1 MAKFIDKENLQQ
13 QQAFDL
19 IANTNTTFFLTGRAG
34 TGKTTFLKN
43 VRKNVQKNFLVLA
56 PTGIAAINAGG
67 QTIHSF
73 FGFPFSAIPYGE
85 NGSLKPSNKSLI
97 KYIDTIIIDEVSMVR
112 CDIIDAIDNT
122 LRFYTKLNIPFGG
135 KQVVF
140 IGDMFQLAPIVSKEA
155 DRECIEDFYGEG
167 EPYFYKAK
175 VFETMQLCKIEFQKV
190 YRQENVDFLAVLD
203 RIREGNQTYAD
214 ISFLNTRM
222 VDINKMPKNTIT
234 LCSVNKRAQEI
245 NNNELE
251 KINNPTYHYEA
262 TIEGN
267 IRAED
272 VPVEQTLE
280 LKVGAQI
287 MMCKNDV
294 FKRWV
299 NGSLGTVVE
308 LGKDTIKV
316 QIEDSNEVCTVERE
330 IWEKVK
336 QVYNKETKTIETE
349 VEGRFTQY
357 PIKLAWAITIH
368 KSQGLTFNSMCLD
381 LSSGIFAKG
390 QLYVALSRVRSLD
403 GLWLTKPVYR
413 AHVKPFDEV
422 NEFARNYN
430 DEDVINKY
438 LNIGRKLFPLEQKK
452 DYDGIAV
459 AILQLLNEAILE
471 GADEIDLVYLMRK
484 LFAMMIDDECLFG
497 ITENT
502 PLIPEN
508 IGCSNLLNSLIC
520 LYANKYDDAIYYADQ
535 ALEEEKTKEA
545 YYIKARAYNKL
556 GEHKLADAECEKIFD
571 LEITDADALYNYYIG
586 KHNELYVNDPGL
598 SYLCKVL
605 LYRRKYHK
613 TILLMREVALKRK
626 IKAQLLGD
634 EEIPENTLFEAFF
647 NKKLS
652 AEKFADLLAKEANNN
667 ERYLEFA
674 DLLLSV
680 NWTQEKNV
688 RI

>member
-43 VRKNVQKNFLVLA
+43 VRQNVQKNFLVLA

-67 QTIHSF
+67 QTIHYF
-73 FGFPFSAIPYGE
+73 FGFPFSAIPSGQR
-85 NGSLKPSNKSLI
+85 GSLSPLKQSLLRHT
-97 KYIDTIIIDEVSMVR
+97 DTIIIDEVSMVR

-135 KQVVF
+135 KQVVL
-140 IGDMFQLAPIVSKEA
+140 IGDMFQLAPIVTQEA

-190 YRQENVDFLAVLD
+190 YRQQNQDFLAVLD

-234 LCSVNKRAQEI
+234 LCSVNKAAQNI
-245 NNNELE
+245 NNSELE
-251 KINNPTYHYEA
+251 KINNPTNYYEA

-267 IRAED
+267 IKAED
-272 VPVEQTLE
+272 VPVEKTLE

-308 LGKDTIKV
+308 LGNDTIKV
-316 QIEDSNEVCTVERE
+316 QIEDSNVVCTVERE

-413 AHVKPFDEV
+413 AHVKPFNEV

-471 GADEIDLVYLMRK
+471 GAEEIDLVYLMCK
-484 LFAMMIDDECLFG
+484 LFGNMLDDECLFG

-502 PLIPEN
+502 PLLPEN

-520 LYANKYDDAIYYADQ
+520 LYANKYEDAIYYADK

-556 GEHKLADAECEKIFD
+556 GEHQKADKECDKIGELLKGD
-571 LEITDADALYNYYIG
+571 IELLYYYYVG
-586 KHNELYVNDPGL
+586 KHNELYVNDPGINL
-598 SYLCKVL
+598 LLRVL
-605 LYRRKYHK
+605 YNRRKYFPNV
-613 TILLMREVALKRK
+613 LLLRECALNKN
-626 IKAQLLGD
+626 IKAKLEND

-652 AEKFADLLAKEANNN
+652 AEKFADLLNKEASNPDT
-667 ERYLEFA
+667 YKEFT
-674 DLLLSV
+674 DLLLKV
-680 NWTQEKNV
+680 KWG
-688 RI
+688 

>member
-1 MAKFIDKENLQQ
+1 MAKSIDTQNKQQ
-13 QQAFDL
+13 LQAFDL

-34 TGKTTFLKN
+34 TGKTTFLKK
-43 VRKNVQKNFLVLA
+43 VREEVQKNFLVLA

-73 FGFPFSAIPYGE
+73 FGFPFSAIPTGQR
-85 NGSLKPSNKSLI
+85 GSLSPLKQSILRH
-97 KYIDTIIIDEVSMVR
+97 IDTIIIDEVSMVR

-122 LRFYTKLNIPFGG
+122 LRYYTKLNIPFGG

-140 IGDMFQLAPIVSKEA
+140 IGDMFQLAPIVSHEA

-175 VFETMQLCKIEFQKV
+175 AFNGMQLCKIEFQKV
-190 YRQENVDFLAVLD
+190 YRQQNLEFLNVLD

-214 ISFLNTRM
+214 LTYLNSRM

-234 LCSVNKRAQEI
+234 LCSRNNVAQDI
-245 NNNELE
+245 NNSQLA
-251 KINNPTYHYEA
+251 KIANKSYFYEA

-267 IRAED
+267 MRAED
-272 VPVEQTLE
+272 VPVEQALE

-308 LGKDTIKV
+308 LDENTIKV
-316 QIEDSNEVCTVERE
+316 QIEDRNDVCTVERE

-336 QVYNKETKTIETE
+336 HVYNREHKTIETE
-349 VEGRFTQY
+349 VEGRFAQY

-403 GLWLTKPVYR
+403 GLWLTREVNRY
-413 AHVKPFDEV
+413 HIKPFDDV
-422 NEFARNYN
+422 NEFARTYN
-430 DEDVINKY
+430 NEEVINNY
-438 LNIGRKLFPLEQKK
+438 LNIGKKLFPLEQKK
-452 DYDGIAV
+452 DYDGMVVMIME
-459 AILQLLNEAILE
+459 LLNEAILE
-471 GADEIDLVYLMRK
+471 GAAEVDIVYLMRK
-484 LFAMMIDDECLFG
+484 LFATMLDDECLFG
-497 ITENT
+497 LTEDT
-502 PLIPEN
+502 PLLPEN
-508 IGCSNLLNSLIC
+508 FTGSNLLNALIC
-520 LYANKYDDAIYYADQ
+520 LYAKRYEDAIYYADQ

-556 GEHKLADAECEKIFD
+556 GKHKLADAECDKIGD
-571 LEITDADALYNYYIG
+571 LLKGDIELLYYYYIG
-586 KHNELYVNDPGL
+586 KHNELYVKDPGINL
-598 SYLCKVL
+598 LLRVL
-605 LYRRKYHK
+605 YNRRKYFPNV
-613 TILLMREVALKRK
+613 LLLRECALNKK
-626 IKAQLLGD
+626 IKAKLEND
-634 EEIPENTLFEAFF
+634 EEIPENVLFKAFF

-652 AEKFADLLAKEANNN
+652 ADKFAELLDKEAANA
-667 ERYLEFA
+667 ETYIQFT
-674 DLLLSV
+674 DLLLAV
-680 NWTQEKNV
+680 KWG
-688 RI
+688 